1 MKYFYSDFWTLKAK
15 EISRK
20 LDLNHVDTER
30 VSVLKS
36 TGSKSRRTIARIH
49 TIGKVMQLGMKQ
61 KPFYTIELISEQFDR
76 QPEEEKIKTIIHELL
91 HIPKSFGGGFRNHKH
106 YVNKLTVQ
114 SAFNRL
120 SEQARLFE
128 EQK

>member
-1 MKYFYSDFWTLKAK
+1 MKYFYSEQWTLFAR
-15 EISRK
+15 EVSRSLGLGYVE
-20 LDLNHVDTER
+20 LDR

-49 TIGKVMQLGMKQ
+49 TIGKVMQAGMQQ

-76 QPEEEKIKTIIHELL
+76 RSEEEKVKTIIHELL

-106 YVNKLTVQ
+106 HV
-114 SAFNRL
+114 NRL
-120 SEQARLFE
+120 TIDEAYKKLGEQRTLV
-128 EQK
+128 